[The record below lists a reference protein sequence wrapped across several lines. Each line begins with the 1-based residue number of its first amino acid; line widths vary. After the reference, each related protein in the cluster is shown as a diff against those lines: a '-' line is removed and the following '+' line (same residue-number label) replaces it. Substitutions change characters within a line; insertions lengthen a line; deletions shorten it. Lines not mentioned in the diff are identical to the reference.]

1 MATIATAEEMKA
13 DFGKYLNLV
22 LAGEEVVVTEN
33 GKEVGRF
40 IPKGAVASFLTDSLT
55 GIVKGDYDLDAVR
68 EEALLRKL

>member
-1 MATIATAEEMKA
+1 MATVATAEEMKA

-22 LAGEEVVVTEN
+22 LAGEEIVVTEN

-40 IPKGAVASFLTDSLT
+40 IPKGAVASFLIDSLT